1 MARQTSIDSQ
11 TGENESYKKN
21 RITADELPPAIR
33 AKILAQQKKD
43 IDERLKNGESPAK
56 IAWENF
62 EKQALEMHDNV
73 AAEKYLDE
81 YLDWCRADGKDLNEV
96 YYELFTDFSTGR
108 KKIKNDTLALKM
120 VSYLKDI
127 HDVNKLKVI
136 VSFLEKKNHTYD
148 NEVESI
154 YMTLYH
160 LFLHGENTNK
170 DLNLA
175 AQYLKAAINITNTSE
190 RQALLREIY
199 EQQNSSLPE
208 QQRVR
213 KAYMQVIA
221 DKIDFAELEF
231 AKYLK
236 AHDQKEEALEHF
248 IAGENFREAYDLVDI
263 KDEEK
268 IAQSIEAFK
277 KGGADTEFA
286 KSLNL
291 MKSNFSLLKDLFS
304 FTEQPLTYWGLSWR
318 YAILGP
324 VYAMFRTLHKNG
336 ALFFCALLGTIA
348 AGVAGYFTN
357 FGILGALASII
368 LFLFLWMLSSLVSDV
383 KRRQKFIAACE
394 LCTQISPHPEI
405 EKMAGVFGNSDKIK
419 TTSKKSGFLIFP
431 IITYIFFA
439 FAIFVIVNQEYELRE
454 QKAQAEQQI
463 QLEKERLAQAERQ
476 AQLEKE
482 KLAQAERQAQ
492 LEKEKSAQAER
503 QAQLEKEKLAIDT
516 LNAFHE
522 NITNK
527 KYDRAYNFFSNNMK
541 NRIEYA
547 NWIGG
552 FETTVSSKASDIKIE
567 SKSENMITLSYTLTA
582 VDNPGGTRKFDST
595 ATLIDTDDG
604 WKLESMNN
612 KLKK

>member
-33 AKILAQQKKD
+33 AKILAQQKKAN
-43 IDERLKNGESPAK
+43 DERLKNGESPAK

-73 AAEKYLDE
+73 AAEKYLNE
-81 YLDWCRADGKDLNEV
+81 YLDWCRADGKDLDEI

-108 KKIKNDTLALKM
+108 KKIKNDELALKM
-120 VSYLKDI
+120 VSHLKDI
-127 HDVNKLKVI
+127 LDVNKLKSI
-136 VSFLEKKNHTYD
+136 VSFLEKKNHAYD
-148 NEVESI
+148 TEVESI

-170 DLNLA
+170 DLNMA
-175 AQYLKAAINITNTSE
+175 AQYLKVAINITNTAE
-190 RQALLREIY
+190 KQTLLREIY

-213 KAYMQVIA
+213 KAYMQVIE

-248 IAGENFREAYDLVDI
+248 IAGKNFKEAYDLVNI
-263 KDEEK
+263 KDEEE

-286 KSLNL
+286 MSLNL

-304 FTEQPLTYWGLSWR
+304 FEEQPLTYFGLSWR

-324 VYAMFRTLHKNG
+324 VYAMFRTLHENR
-336 ALFFCALLGTIA
+336 AFFFGALLGTVV
-348 AGVAGYFTN
+348 AGLATGYFTN
-357 FGILGALASII
+357 FGILGVLASTM
-368 LFLFLWMLSSLVSDV
+368 LFLFLWTMSSLVSDV
-383 KRRQKFIAACE
+383 KRRQKFVAACE
-394 LCTQISPHPEI
+394 LYTQISPHPEI
-405 EKMAGVFGNSDKIK
+405 EKMSSVFANSDKIK
-419 TTSKKSGFLIFP
+419 TTSKKSGFLILP

-439 FAIFVIVNQEYELRE
+439 FAIFVTVNQEYEAER
-454 QKAQAEQQI
+454 QA
-463 QLEKERLAQAERQ
+463 QLEKERLEQAERQ

-482 KLAQAERQAQ
+482 RLEQAKRQAQ
-492 LEKEKSAQAER
+492 VEQ

-516 LNAFHE
+516 LKAFYE
-522 NITNK
+522 TITNK
-527 KYDRAYNFFSNNMK
+527 KYDRAYNFFSDNMK
-541 NRIEYA
+541 SRIEYA
-547 NWIGG
+547 NWMSG
-552 FETTVSSKASDIKIE
+552 FETTISSKASDIKIE

-595 ATLIDTDDG
+595 ATLIDKGDS
-604 WKLESMNN
+604 WKLESMDN
-612 KLKK
+612 KLRK

>member
-21 RITADELPPAIR
+21 RITADELPPSIR

-43 IDERLKNGESPAK
+43 IDARLKSGESPTK

-81 YLDWCRADGKDLNEV
+81 YLDWCRADGKDLNEIC
-96 YYELFTDFSTGR
+96 YELFTDFSTGR
-108 KKIKNDTLALKM
+108 KKIKNDDLALKM
-120 VSYLKDI
+120 LSRLKDI
-127 HDVNKLKVI
+127 HDVNKLKSI
-136 VSFLEKKNHTYD
+136 VSFLEKKNHAYD
-148 NEVESI
+148 DEVESI

-170 DLNLA
+170 DLNIA
-175 AQYLKAAINITNTSE
+175 AKYLKAAINITNTSE

-221 DKIDFAELEF
+221 DKIDLAELEF

-236 AHDQKEEALEHF
+236 AYDQKEEAVEHF
-248 IAGENFREAYDLVDI
+248 IAGKNFKEAYDLVDI

-268 IAQSIEAFK
+268 IAQAIEAFK

-304 FTEQPLTYWGLSWR
+304 FKEQPLTYFGLSWR

-336 ALFFCALLGTIA
+336 ALFFGALLGTIA
-348 AGVAGYFTN
+348 AGVVGYFAN
-357 FGILGALASII
+357 FGILGVLASTM

-383 KRRQKFIAACE
+383 KRRQKFVAACE

-405 EKMAGVFGNSDKIK
+405 EKMDSIFGNSDKIK
-419 TTSKKSGFLIFP
+419 TTSKKSGFLILP

-439 FAIFVIVNQEYELRE
+439 FVIFVTVNQDYELRE
-454 QKAQAEQQI
+454 QQ
-463 QLEKERLAQAERQ
+463 AQAERQ

-482 KLAQAERQAQ
+482 KQAQAERQAQ
-492 LEKEKSAQAER
+492 LEKER
-503 QAQLEKEKLAIDT
+503 LAMDT
-516 LNAFHE
+516 LKTFHE
-522 NITNK
+522 NITDK
-527 KYDRAYNFFSNNMK
+527 KYDRAYNSFSDNMK
-541 NRIEYA
+541 RRVEYDD
-547 NWIGG
+547 WISG
-552 FETTVSSKASDIKIE
+552 FETTISSKASDIKIE

-595 ATLIDTDDG
+595 ATLIDTGNG
-604 WKLESMNN
+604 WKLESMSN
-612 KLKK
+612 KLRK